1 MIKVQIMYKS
11 FFGLSEL
18 PFSISPNP
26 KYFYLSSHH
35 KEALSMLRHGI
46 MDSGGFVLFT
56 GEVGTGKTVILRTLL
71 NSMPED
77 IATAVIY
84 DPALPLLEMLE
95 KICEEFG
102 IQIPDNAGK
111 RTLTDLISDFLKG
124 LHAQGKRAVLLIDE
138 AQLIP
143 DEVVEQVR
151 LLTNIETD
159 NKKILQVILVGQP
172 ELQEKFRQS
181 HMRQVAQRIT
191 ARFHL
196 LPLSLE
202 EVDAYLRYRM
212 QAAGCVQIIFSNP
225 AVSELYRY
233 SHGIPRIINVVAD
246 RALLAAYVDRSPKVE
261 RRHMQRAAREVLG
274 TKTLPEKIKERLQV
288 LQFSGKMMPLAVTAV
303 ILTGIGYFLGTCTG
317 KSLNDFSER
326 EVIQE
331 LKADPDVMALAEE
344 VQDLRTRQKNFETVK
359 REQTRFAADI
369 LNNSFE
375 ESSWKNLVQL
385 WGVTSIPD
393 DAREAWKYLGALGYR
408 CLRGKSSLGDLER
421 YNVPAVVQ
429 LMDKKLTP
437 FYAVLL
443 KMNEQYAVILMN
455 GREWIMPREWL
466 EDSFEG
472 DFTLIWPLPDG
483 FSEVDENS
491 SRKAQEQVFNM
502 LRRYDS
508 GDETEF
514 RTWDSDVQN
523 MVSAFQRDSGLPE
536 TGVASIETLWAL
548 LPYADTDNPLYNQYI
563 LPEDLERARRGE
575 TASAGEVPDG
585 NSSGEIPGGDET
597 GSDDHGPSPAD
608 LALSEILDGTDS
620 GSPEAPGAGADT
632 EAVISR
638 NDGPESRSNPAGRK
652 NDESGA
658 GLSEQERE
666 VLRGDSGPDSS
677 VRKGNASEN
686 GTGADL
692 TPASSGEAKPDNA
705 GEKIDREASE
715 PASGTIMA
723 VSPAEVRDRTLNG
736 VNLRTAALNAG
747 PESDSGKKSGKDAAG
762 KTTDRAAGKPAEKTA
777 EKPAGK
783 KNDNAVKSPA
793 GKSAEKP
800 SEKTESKNPE
810 KTSDKKVAKPASSD
824 NMTGAAPAMN
834 ASAKDS
840 KPSGNSGNIQKKTLS
855 GQGVLKVNSVFPA
868 RSEKSDMGLDMLN
881 ILESEASRTGVP
893 LKQERETVHA
903 ENAAN
908 AANTE
913 TGGE

>member
-1 MIKVQIMYKS
+1 MIKVETMYKS
-11 FFGLSEL
+11 FFGLNEL

-111 RTLTDLISDFLKG
+111 RALTDLISDFLKG

-212 QAAGCVQIIFSNP
+212 QAAGCVQIIFSNA
-225 AVSELYRY
+225 AVSELYRF

-246 RALLAAYVDRSPKVE
+246 RALLAAFVDRSPKVE

-274 TKTLPEKIKERLQV
+274 TKTLPERVKERLQV
-288 LQFSGKMMPLAVTAV
+288 LQFSGKLLPLAVTAV
-303 ILTGIGYFLGTCTG
+303 LMIGTGYFLGTCTG

-331 LKADPDVMALAEE
+331 LKTDPDVMALAEE
-344 VQDLRTRQKNFETVK
+344 LQELRTRQKNFETVK

-408 CLRGKSSLGDLER
+408 CLRGKSSLSDLER

-483 FSEVDENS
+483 FAEVDENS
-491 SRKAQEQVFNM
+491 SHKAQEQVFNM

-575 TASAGEVPDG
+575 PVSAGEVPEA
-585 NSSGEIPGGDET
+585 SRSGEMTDDDNTGNPGHE
-597 GSDDHGPSPAD
+597 PSPAD
-608 LALSEILDGTDS
+608 LALSEILEGSDFSTS
-620 GSPEAPGAGADT
+620 GGEGAGADSEADLSPKT
-632 EAVISR
+632 IKEPHNNSGPGGAEQPRNVSDSVSGSEAPEAVKSGHH
-638 NDGPESRSNPAGRK
+638 DG
-652 NDESGA
+652 
-658 GLSEQERE
+658 SEQQLSPEKNPE
-666 VLRGDSGPDSS
+666 PDAGKDKSS
-677 VRKGNASEN
+677 QKV
-686 GTGADL
+686 
-692 TPASSGEAKPDNA
+692 P
-705 GEKIDREASE
+705 E
-715 PASGTIMA
+715 PVSGTVMA
-723 VSPAEVRDRTLNG
+723 ANPAEVRDRTLNG
-736 VNLRTAALNAG
+736 VNLRTEALTAK
-747 PESDSGKKSGKDAAG
+747 PEADSAKKSGKTSSAG
-762 KTTDRAAGKPAEKTA
+762 KTSGKAPEKPAEKPHGKSA
-777 EKPAGK
+777 AANRAADKKNDRPADKNNEKVPEKPA
-783 KNDNAVKSPA
+783 
-793 GKSAEKP
+793 E
-800 SEKTESKNPE
+800 T
-810 KTSDKKVAKPASSD
+810 
-824 NMTGAAPAMN
+824 TGGAPAMN
-834 ASAKDS
+834 APAA
-840 KPSGNSGNIQKKTLS
+840 NTQKSQQKVLS
-855 GQGVLKVNSVFPA
+855 SPGVPGGEALPPA
-868 RSEKSDMGLDMLN
+868 FRGEADMGLDMLN
-881 ILESEASRTGVP
+881 ILESEASRSGVP
-893 LKQERETVHA
+893 LSTDQETVNA
-903 ENAAN
+903 EN
-908 AANTE
+908 
-913 TGGE
+913 GGE